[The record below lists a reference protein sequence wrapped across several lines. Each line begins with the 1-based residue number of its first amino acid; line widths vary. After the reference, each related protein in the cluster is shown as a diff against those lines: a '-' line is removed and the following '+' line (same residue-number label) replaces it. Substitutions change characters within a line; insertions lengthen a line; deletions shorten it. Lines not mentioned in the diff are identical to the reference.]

1 MIELIAVSKQYRL
14 KKKMFSLKQEYKRG
28 VDNLNFTINDGEIV
42 GYLGPNGA
50 GKSTTIKLLLG
61 IMQPDT
67 GTIKYDGREINTINK
82 NELLKKIGI
91 VFGQK
96 TQLWWDLPLTRT
108 FEVIKILYDIEDEVF
123 NERLDYFVERL
134 ELEEIMD
141 SPVRSLSLGQRVKA
155 DIVAALIYNPKIIY
169 FDEALNGV
177 DTKSVNAIISFLK
190 DVNEKYNTTIIYTSH
205 NLNTVEKLCDK
216 LILIEKGTILFV
228 GSISEYKKIH
238 PVDYEAT
245 FIFDKKIDVN
255 FDIEY
260 SHEIDDNELKIFYSS
275 SEIKFLDLI
284 GKIIVPDNLELVNVE
299 NKEIELERFLLNEI

>member
-1 MIELIAVSKQYRL
+1 MIEVIDVSKKYRL
-14 KKKMFSLKQEYKRG
+14 KKKMFAKQAYKRG
-28 VDNLNFTINDGEIV
+28 VDHLNFTIQDGEIV

-67 GTIKYDGREINTINK
+67 GVIKYDGKEIQTLDK
-82 NELLKKIGI
+82 NDLLKQIGI

-108 FEVIKILYDIEDEVF
+108 FEVIKIMYDIGDDVF
-123 NERLDYFVERL
+123 KERLDYFVERL
-134 ELEEIMD
+134 EMEEILD

-177 DTKSVNAIISFLK
+177 DTKSCNAIIEFLK
-190 DVNEKYNTTIIYTSH
+190 EVNEKYNTTIIYTSH
-205 NLNTVEKLCDK
+205 NLNTVEKLCEK
-216 LILIEKGTILFV
+216 LILIEKGTISFV
-228 GSISEYKKIH
+228 GSISEYKQKH

-245 FIFDKKIDVN
+245 FIFEKKIDVQ

-260 SHEIDDNELKIFYSS
+260 AHEIEDNELKVFYSS
-275 SEIKFLDLI
+275 TEIKFLDLI
-284 GKIIVPDNLELVNVE
+284 GKIKIPDELELVNVE